1 MDMEEEKIYF
11 AKKGEKYGCTG
22 DRLFVECGD
31 IEKSR
36 QICGL
41 HTEELYE
48 RYCKEHKLENI
59 IHDCVCEIKKARE
72 NCVICDIEQL
82 ENYEKV
88 KGKLFIR
95 LLNADKNRD
104 VLKDTDQT
112 PEALQDVGLHLEERL
127 LLLH

>member
-1 MDMEEEKIYF
+1 MFITDLREASSCRYGYGRGEDLLC
-11 AKKGEKYGCTG
+11 KKRRKVWTH
-22 DRLFVECGD
+22 RRQAFVECGD

-59 IHDCVCEIKKARE
+59 IHDCVCEIKKPE
-72 NCVICDIEQL
+72 KNCVICDIEQL

-88 KGKLFIR
+88 KGKPFY
-95 LLNADKNRD
+95 
-104 VLKDTDQT
+104 
-112 PEALQDVGLHLEERL
+112 PPS
-127 LLLH
+127 